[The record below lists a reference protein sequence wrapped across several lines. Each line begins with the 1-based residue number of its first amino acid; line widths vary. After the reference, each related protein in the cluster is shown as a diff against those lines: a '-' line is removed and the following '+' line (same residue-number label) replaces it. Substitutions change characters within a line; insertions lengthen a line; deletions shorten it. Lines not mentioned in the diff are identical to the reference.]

1 MQVLAAVLVD
11 RRRPSLARLL
21 RHVPHYARGDPMP
34 AFTVSR
40 LLVLIALVLFLLE
53 AFHVGLGG
61 IEMIGLG
68 LAVYMASHLVP

>member
-1 MQVLAAVLVD
+1 
-11 RRRPSLARLL
+11 
-21 RHVPHYARGDPMP
+21 MP

-40 LLVLIALVLFLLE
+40 LLVLIALVIFLLE
-53 AFHVGLGG
+53 AFHVGFGA

>member
-1 MQVLAAVLVD
+1 
-11 RRRPSLARLL
+11 
-21 RHVPHYARGDPMP
+21 MP

-40 LLVLIALVLFLLE
+40 LLVLIALVIFLLE